1 MSQPLKFC
9 PSYSKATIKNAWF
22 YGNYSIRFYSSGPS
36 TSRLEVSIAIYSTRP
51 ASNTSTD
58 PSDVPTALKLINLTV
73 VATNAGLLFIN
84 SYLAKI
90 TIERVSI
97 WSYN

>member
-36 TSRLEVSIAIYSTRP
+36 TSKLEVSVAIRSTRP
-51 ASNTSTD
+51 TNNTSAD
-58 PSDVPTALKLINLTV
+58 PSNVPTALKSINLTI

-84 SYLAKI
+84 SYLAKT

-97 WSYN
+97 